1 MRRTLGLAALTLMTL
16 APHAA
21 AQGKPAPSAE
31 PVWDGRPLD
40 SWIEDLAGL
49 APITRSNAA
58 FAITEI
64 AIDVTG
70 PAAAPAVPALI
81 EALKDP
87 YAAVRYRVAFALG
100 AIGPAASAAIPAL
113 TEALDDNND
122 DVAFIAKKALKKIGA
137 AVK

>member
-1 MRRTLGLAALTLMTL
+1 MRRTLGLAALTFTLL

-21 AQGKPAPSAE
+21 AQGKRAANAE
-31 PVWDGRPLD
+31 PVWDGRPL
-40 SWIEDLAGL
+40 SAWIEDLAGM

-64 AIDVTG
+64 ALAEMG

-81 EALKDP
+81 VALKDP
-87 YAAVRYRVAFALG
+87 YAPVRYRVAFALG

-113 TEALDDNND
+113 TETLDDRND
-122 DVAFIAKKALKKIGA
+122 DVAFIAKKSLKKIGA
-137 AVK
+137 AVE